1 MSSRRLWLTLFI
13 AILGLVVG
21 FGAGGY
27 IVHNR
32 VLRTV
37 ENIPAS
43 PIIAGVEYNR
53 NDNQLV
59 FSVLNPGPTPL
70 QLIDYSIT
78 FAPGKETEQK
88 SYYISHVPLGVTV
101 RPFEVAVAVIKLKEG
116 ATPLKVGDVVT
127 TSLFYTHPLSQDIYS
142 VIHPYVYESKQKEGQ
157 SAEGGNK

>member
-1 MSSRRLWLTLFI
+1 MSRRLWLTLLV
-13 AILGLVVG
+13 AILGLAVG

-43 PIIAGVEYNR
+43 PIIVGTEYR
-53 NDNQLV
+53 SQDNELV

-70 QLIDYSIT
+70 QLVDYSVT

-88 SYYISHVPLGVTV
+88 SYYISHVPLGVTIQ
-101 RPFEVAVAVIKLKEG
+101 PFTAAVAVVKLKEG
-116 ATPLKVGDVVT
+116 AKPLAVGDVVT
-127 TSLFYTHPLSQDIYS
+127 TSLFYTHPLSQDLYS
-142 VIHPYVYESKQKEGQ
+142 VIHPYTYERTRGQEKESK
-157 SAEGGNK
+157 GGNQ